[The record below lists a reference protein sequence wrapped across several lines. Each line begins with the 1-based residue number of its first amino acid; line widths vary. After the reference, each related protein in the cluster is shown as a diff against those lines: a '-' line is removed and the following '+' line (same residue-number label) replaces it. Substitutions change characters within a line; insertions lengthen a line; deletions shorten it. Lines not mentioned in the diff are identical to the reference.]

1 MTYTS
6 KQARQM
12 GINKKLGN
20 EGEERTINR
29 LRAIGALMPEEI
41 GTPFVITNTKVI
53 NKQTWYKGYWKE
65 KVSGDIIAHTVD
77 GTKILAEV
85 KTILDRNLRWSDFK
99 KHQPQKLSENA
110 ENAISLLVWWHST
123 GLYIMNWMDVL
134 ATGFGPG
141 KGLTEQQA
149 ARLDIEKI

>member
-20 EGEERTINR
+20 EGEERALNR
-29 LRAIGALMPEEI
+29 LHAIGVLMPQEI
-41 GTPFVITNTKVI
+41 GTPFVLTKRFTNGLFR
-53 NKQTWYKGYWKE
+53 GYWKK
-65 KVSGDIIAHTVD
+65 KVIGDIFGHTTSGIA
-77 GTKILAEV
+77 ILAEV
-85 KTILDRNLRWSDFK
+85 KTILDRNLHWSDLDTHQTNFLT
-99 KHQPQKLSENA
+99 KHA
-110 ENAISLLVWWHST
+110 ENAISLLIWWHST

-149 ARLDIEKI
+149 ARLDIERLS